1 MLREL
6 PLEVDGG
13 PELQRFPR
21 YTQLFLAGMLPFDEG
36 RFRVARARRLEEA
49 SVRAGGRDCGE
60 EGVGLRLVPRGLLR
74 PREGPRLLRRLPDGE
89 QGAALHALRA
99 PPRAEA
105 RLRVPEAGGRREDPA
120 ARAEE
125 EAHEHKGFYD
135 EIAKHRGATIF
146 IDSNGKV
153 LAIVY
158 ADPRESAV
166 ESSLRALKTVV
177 KLFFS

>member
-1 MLREL
+1 
-6 PLEVDGG
+6 
-13 PELQRFPR
+13 
-21 YTQLFLAGMLPFDEG
+21 MLPFDEG

-49 SVRAGGRDCGE
+49 SVRAGGRGCGE

-74 PREGPRLLRRLPDGE
+74 PREGPDCCGVYLMGSRVLRYTLYELLRGPKPGYEYLKPEDVEKIPLPE
-89 QGAALHALRA
+89 LR
-99 PPRAEA
+99 RK
-105 RLRVPEAGGRREDPA
+105 LR
-120 ARAEE
+120 
-125 EAHEHKGFYD
+125 EHKGFYD
-135 EIAKHRGATIF
+135 EIAKHSGATIF

>member
-1 MLREL
+1 ML
-6 PLEVDGG
+6 PL
-13 PELQRFPR
+13 
-21 YTQLFLAGMLPFDEG
+21 DEG

-49 SVRAGGRDCGE
+49 SIRAGGRGCGE

-125 EAHEHKGFYD
+125 EAERAQGVLRRD
-135 EIAKHRGATIF
+135 SEAQRSNDIHRQQRQ
-146 IDSNGKV
+146 
-153 LAIVY
+153 
-158 ADPRESAV
+158 DPSDRV
-166 ESSLRALKTVV
+166 R
-177 KLFFS
+177 